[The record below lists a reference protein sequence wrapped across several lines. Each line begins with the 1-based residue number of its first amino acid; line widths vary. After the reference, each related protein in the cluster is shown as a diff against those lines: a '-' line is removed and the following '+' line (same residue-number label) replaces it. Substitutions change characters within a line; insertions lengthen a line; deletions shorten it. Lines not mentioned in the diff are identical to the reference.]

1 MKHQVKILLA
11 EDDDRLASLIQ
22 KGFAQKEYPI
32 DRAKNGLIAQEL
44 LKENDYDFLITD
56 ILMPHM
62 DGIVLVQW
70 LRKAN
75 QDLPI
80 IMLTALGETDEKL
93 KGFDAGADD
102 YLVKPFAMKEL
113 IARVEV
119 LLKRVSQNN
128 KTTSILQYAD
138 LKLDSKRKSLM
149 RANKIIELTAKEFEL
164 LQYFMENPEVVLS
177 KKEIAKAVWNTDFDT
192 GTNYIDVYIS
202 YLRQKIDKP
211 FPTKLIHT
219 RTGLGFILEQKK

>member
-11 EDDDRLASLIQ
+11 EDDDRLALLIQ
-22 KGFAQKEYPI
+22 KGFAQKGYPI
-32 DRAKNGLIAQEL
+32 DRTKNGLIAQEL
-44 LKENDYDFLITD
+44 LKENHYDFLITD

-62 DGIVLVQW
+62 DGIELVQW
-70 LRKAN
+70 LRKEN

-80 IMLTALGETDEKL
+80 IMLTALEETDEKL

-128 KTTSILQYAD
+128 KTTSFLQYAD
-138 LKLDSKRKSLM
+138 LELDSKRKSLM

-164 LQYFMENPEVVLS
+164 LQYFMKNPEVVLS

-192 GTNYIDVYIS
+192 GTNYIDVYIY

>member
-1 MKHQVKILLA
+1 MRHQVKILLA
-11 EDDDRLASLIQ
+11 EDDDRLALLIQ
-22 KGFAQKEYPI
+22 KGFAQKGYPI
-32 DRAKNGLIAQEL
+32 DRTKNGLIAQEL
-44 LKENDYDFLITD
+44 LKENHYDFLITD

-62 DGIVLVQW
+62 DGIELVQW
-70 LRKAN
+70 LRKEN

-80 IMLTALGETDEKL
+80 IMLTALEETDEKL

-128 KTTSILQYAD
+128 KTTSVLQYAD
-138 LKLDSKRKSLM
+138 LELDSKRKSLM

-164 LQYFMENPEVVLS
+164 LQYFMKNPEVVLS

-192 GTNYIDVYIS
+192 GTNYIDVYIY